1 VCSKLDWENSIKFH
15 ILKKNQEK
23 NENEDYVYE
32 ELNEEF
38 TDTDKK
44 NLNLNTNSNSN
55 LALNFSSDLDSAL
68 NFARVE
74 SSLDDDIEKEIKIS
88 TNSNSSSDNEDEDL
102 FVICS
107 EKSKNDIINNLKK
120 DSSKLVIPNLFI
132 EDDLFNSGQAMNSKF
147 DFPNVYN
154 VLQCLTLKSANDNF
168 DLERYEILGVP
179 KDIFLYF
186 ITLNT
191 NLNFFFF

>member
-1 VCSKLDWENSIKFH
+1 MDWENSIKFH
-15 ILKKNQEK
+15 ILKKIPNQEK
-23 NENEDYVYE
+23 GENEDDVYE
-32 ELNEEF
+32 ELNEEV
-38 TDTDKK
+38 TDLDKK

-68 NFARVE
+68 NFARVD
-74 SSLDDDIEKEIKIS
+74 SSLDDDLDEKEIKVS

-120 DSSKLVIPNLFI
+120 DTSKLVIPNLFI
-132 EDDLFNSGQAMNSKF
+132 EDDLFNSDQAMTSKF

-168 DLERYEILGVP
+168 DLERYEILGVT
-179 KDIFLYF
+179 KGIFL
-186 ITLNT
+186 
-191 NLNFFFF
+191 